1 MRPPRW
7 TAAEDELLSVLWPLE
22 EPEDVAAYVSLLGN
36 QRTTGATCS
45 RAQRLGL
52 TRGHRRDRRDK
63 GKAKVWTPE
72 VVSWFREFARDHLWD
87 EISAECERLWGF
99 APTRSAVQN
108 ARRKFGAPCSIT
120 DAGRFKPGNVPMN
133 KGRTW
138 DDYLTPEQQRRCRR
152 TCFSK
157 GELHGAALH
166 RSHGLLGE
174 RDTKDG
180 YREIRVDPRGARH
193 TMERWIP
200 LGAFNWMQANGREW
214 PDGCKCVHAD
224 RDKTNDA
231 ADNIVPIPHDIWPL
245 VNGANPSAL
254 PWHDRATLEAAIV
267 SARISMRRSEL
278 ARERRRIEGRTWS
291 ADKRY
296 SAH

>member
-7 TAAEDELLSVLWPLE
+7 TAAEDELLAILWPLE

-36 QRTTGATCS
+36 ERTTGATCS

-52 TRGHRRDRRDK
+52 TKGPRRDK

-72 VVSWFREFARDHLWD
+72 VVRWFRSYARDHLWD
-87 EISAECERLWGF
+87 EVSAECERLWGF

-108 ARRKFGAPCSIT
+108 ARRKFGTKCSIT

-133 KGRTW
+133 KGRVWSEWMPEESAERASRTW
-138 DDYLTPEQQRRCRR
+138 
-152 TCFSK
+152 FAK
-157 GELHGAALH
+157 GELNGIA
-166 RSHGLLGE
+166 RERDHGLLGE
-174 RDTKDG
+174 RLTKKG
-180 YREIRVDPRGARH
+180 YREVRIDPRGARH

-200 LGAFNWMQANGREW
+200 LGAFNWMQANGRDW
-214 PDGCKCVHAD
+214 PDGCKCVHVD
-224 RDKTNDA
+224 RDKTNDD

-254 PWHDRATLEAAIV
+254 PWHDRETLEAAIV

-278 ARERRRIEGRTWS
+278 ARERRRIEGRTWTADARFS
-291 ADKRY
+291 AR
-296 SAH
+296 

>member
-7 TAAEDELLSVLWPLE
+7 TAAEDELLAVLWPLE
-22 EPEDVAAYVSLLGN
+22 EPEDIAAYVSLLGN
-36 QRTTGATCS
+36 ERTTGATCS

-52 TRGHRRDRRDK
+52 TRGHRRDK
-63 GKAKVWTPE
+63 GKAKLWTPE
-72 VVSWFREFARDHLWD
+72 VVSWFRKFARDHLWD

-99 APTRSAVQN
+99 APTRSAIQN
-108 ARRKFGAPCSIT
+108 ARQKFGAPCSIH

-138 DDYLTPEQQRRCRR
+138 SEWMPEESAERASR
-152 TCFSK
+152 TWFAK
-157 GELHGAALH
+157 GELHGAAKY

-200 LGAFNWMQANGREW
+200 LGAFNWMQANGRDW

-278 ARERRRIEGRTWS
+278 ARERRRIEGRTWA

-296 SAH
+296 SAR

>member
-1 MRPPRW
+1 MRPPS

-22 EPEDVAAYVSLLGN
+22 EPEDIAAYVSLLGN
-36 QRTTGATCS
+36 ERTAGATCS

-52 TRGHRRDRRDK
+52 TRGHRRDK
-63 GKAKVWTPE
+63 GKAKLWTPE
-72 VVSWFREFARDHLWD
+72 VVRWFREFARDHLWD
-87 EISAECERLWGF
+87 EVSAECERLWGF
-99 APTRSAVQN
+99 APTRSEVQN
-108 ARRKFGAPCSIT
+108 ARQKFGAPCSIH

-138 DDYLTPEQQRRCRR
+138 SEWMPEESAERASR
-152 TCFSK
+152 TWFAK
-157 GELHGAALH
+157 GEVRGAAAE
-166 RSHGLLGE
+166 RDRGLLGE

-180 YREIRVDPRGARH
+180 YREVRVDPRGAKH

-200 LGAFNWMQANGREW
+200 LGAFNWMQANGRDW
-214 PDGCKCVHAD
+214 PDGCRCVHAD
-224 RDKTNDA
+224 RDRTNDS

-254 PWHDRATLEAAIV
+254 PWHDRETLEAAIV

-278 ARERRRIEGRTWS
+278 ARERRRIEGRTWAADARFS
-291 ADKRY
+291 AR
-296 SAH
+296 

>member
-1 MRPPRW
+1 MTRPPRW
-7 TAAEDELLSVLWPLE
+7 TEAEDSLLAVLWPLE
-22 EPEDVAAYVSLLGN
+22 EPEDIAAYVSLLGN
-36 QRTTGATCS
+36 ARTVGATCS

-52 TRGHRRDRRDK
+52 TRGHRRDK
-63 GKAKVWTPE
+63 GVPKFWTAE
-72 VVSWFREFARDHLWD
+72 RVAWFREFVPGHGER
-87 EISAECERLWGF
+87 EISAEHERVFG
-99 APTRSAVQN
+99 APLSEGQIGN
-108 ARRKFGAPCSIT
+108 AKRKFGVKSGTHGGCFEK
-120 DAGRFKPGNVPMN
+120 GHVPMN

-138 DDYLTPEQQRRCRR
+138 DDYLTPEQQRRCRQ
-152 TCFSK
+152 TCFAK
-157 GELHGAALH
+157 GELHGAAKY

-200 LGAFNWMQANGREW
+200 LGAFNWMAANGRDW

-231 ADNIVPIPHDIWPL
+231 AENIVPIPHDVWPL

-278 ARERRRIEGRTWS
+278 ARERRRIEGRPWA
-291 ADKRY
+291 ADKRF
-296 SAH
+296 SAR